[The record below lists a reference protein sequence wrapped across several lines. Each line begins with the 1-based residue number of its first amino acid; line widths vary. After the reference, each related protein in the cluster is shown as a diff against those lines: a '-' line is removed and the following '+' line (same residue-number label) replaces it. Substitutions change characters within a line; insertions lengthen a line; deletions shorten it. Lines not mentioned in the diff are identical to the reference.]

1 MMAPWLYLDETGQA
15 RPRET
20 LLASLAR
27 RWPESRL
34 PETEG
39 SRADS
44 DSGSPRE
51 PDQAGCE

>member
-1 MMAPWLYLDETGQA
+1 MAPWLYLDETGQA